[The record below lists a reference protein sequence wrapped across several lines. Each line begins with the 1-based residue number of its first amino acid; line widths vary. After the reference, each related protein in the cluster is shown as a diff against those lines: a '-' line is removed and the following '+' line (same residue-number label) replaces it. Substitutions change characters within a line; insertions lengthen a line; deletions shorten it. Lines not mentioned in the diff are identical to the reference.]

1 MPDFIQTETI
11 PGQTIAAGDKEITP
25 FSRSLKILIPGF
37 SGGLI
42 WNRPHSILVQST
54 DGEEQIYPVVDVTR
68 QVLWLLMGVTIVSF
82 LSLLFFTNRKRK

>member
-11 PGQTIAAGDKEITP
+11 PGQTISAGDKEITP
-25 FSRSLKILIPGF
+25 FSRSLKVLIPGF

-42 WNRPHSILVQST
+42 WNRPHSILVQSA

-68 QVLWLLMGVTIVSF
+68 QVLWLLMGVTVVSF